1 MNFRMDG
8 PTLERTVVSLHRI
21 GPMRGQAPPT
31 LDDMIRD
38 SLFLRIPGGCRT
50 RSGISMYP
58 TPSLFF
64 LPDLAIA
71 TLLLTQARVHRHKQV
86 PYTSSPAEATLLR
99 NAHQLLM
106 ARPIRVALGS
116 GFSSPPVRATPESD
130 VSSVLGL

>member
-58 TPSLFF
+58 TPSLFY
-64 LPDLAIA
+64 LPDVAIA
-71 TLLLTQARVHRHKQV
+71 TLLLKRESIDINKFPTLHRRLK
-86 PYTSSPAEATLLR
+86 
-99 NAHQLLM
+99 
-106 ARPIRVALGS
+106 
-116 GFSSPPVRATPESD
+116 PPCCGANPSRRICIFVK
-130 VSSVLGL
+130 

>member
-1 MNFRMDG
+1 MNSRMDG

-31 LDDMIRD
+31 LDGMIRD
-38 SLFLRIPGGCRT
+38 RLFLRIPDGCST
-50 RSGISMYP
+50 HSGISMYP
-58 TPSLFF
+58 TPSLFY
-64 LPDLAIA
+64 LPDVAIA
-71 TLLLTQARVHRHKQV
+71 TLLLKRESLDINLQV
-86 PYTSSPAEATLLR
+86 PCTSPPAEATLLR
-99 NAHQLLM
+99 NSHQLLM